1 MAIEYSL
8 PRIAIISSYINT
20 NKTLILLYLKNRRS
34 GSSHFH
40 AKKWSERLIM
50 RSFLKLASFACNI
63 VITTETFLSTLF
75 KLIKGFYSQS

>member
-20 NKTLILLYLKNRRS
+20 NKTLILLYFKNRRS

-40 AKKWSERLIM
+40 AKMVGKINN
-50 RSFLKLASFACNI
+50 AI
-63 VITTETFLSTLF
+63 V
-75 KLIKGFYSQS
+75 SQTCKFCM